1 MNKIEILQLSVR
13 SMNGLKSDRIYYIED
28 LIVLSEQHLLKLPCL
43 GVKSI
48 NEIKNALNQIGLG
61 LGMNPDDIEA
71 DGLAIDIAQT
81 SSDDIEMW
89 LNAIASTEFKKTRL
103 VNSTNTKIA
112 NLSTRSRN
120 ALNIEIK
127 NHSDTI
133 GFLKHLF
140 VLPSLF
146 YLPNIGKTSESE
158 IQELSIKIRKE
169 IEGLYYSKE
178 TTIEISFDLMP
189 LIGIS
194 EKLIEEYRKEC
205 QDDGVHIFR
214 IIDFLITKRFNE
226 RELTILKSRNNFWN
240 KDQLTLQELGLK
252 LGVTRERIRQIET
265 KTNRKLWIIIE
276 ALFPCCHLIDLSQYY
291 ELDCDFINDV
301 SAINAKDNT
310 NFSDYFLYKTLS
322 ILLGNDYQEIIDTT
336 KKCQYLVSKAIGET
350 FNFIGFIEKIE
361 FLLSSNTNDDYQL
374 TLKGLQYKYYK
385 SDKFDDDVINR
396 ICEDLLYSEFNIIPD
411 SDNNITIKSKAP
423 RSIESYIEEALI
435 SNNKPTHLNDLYK
448 AIKNTYPEFS
458 QSIRYVG
465 NAMIGNDKFIFF
477 DRNSTY
483 GLKIWEGKLTQNS
496 VLIDIVRPN
505 QTRIGRSGIK
515 VWNENSKVIV
525 RGGTMIDIVI
535 DYLKEFQEP
544 QHIDDIFIE
553 VDKWRETNKNRLMGN
568 LKVNN
573 RDCFVIE
580 NRHVG
585 LLNE

>member
-28 LIVLSEQHLLKLPCL
+28 LIVLSEQHLFKLPNI

-48 NEIKNALNQIGLG
+48 NEIKNSLNQIGLG
-61 LGMNPDDIEA
+61 FGMNPNDIEA
-71 DGLAIDIAQT
+71 GGLAIDITQT
-81 SSDDIEMW
+81 YSDDIEMW

-103 VNSTNTKIA
+103 VNSTNIKIA
-112 NLSTRSRN
+112 NMSTRSRN

-133 GFLKHLF
+133 RFLKHLF
-140 VLPSLF
+140 ALPSLF

-158 IQELSIKIRKE
+158 IQELLIKIRKE

-178 TTIEISFDLMP
+178 TTIETSFDLMP

-194 EKLIEEYRKEC
+194 EKLIEEYRKEY

-214 IIDFLITKRFNE
+214 IIDFLITKRFTE
-226 RELTILKSRNNFWN
+226 RELTILKSRNNYWN
-240 KDQLTLQELGLK
+240 K
-252 LGVTRERIRQIET
+252 
-265 KTNRKLWIIIE
+265 KLWTIIE
-276 ALFPCCHLIDLSQYY
+276 ELFPCCHFIDLSQCY

-310 NFSDYFLYKTLS
+310 NFSNYFLYKTLS
-322 ILLGNDYQEIIDTT
+322 ILLKNDYQVIIDTT

-361 FLLSSNTNDDYQL
+361 FLLSSNTNDDYQP
-374 TLKGLQYKYYK
+374 TLKGLQYEHYK
-385 SDKFDDDVINR
+385 PDKFDDDVINR

-435 SNNKPTHLNDLYK
+435 SNNKPTHLNGLYK
-448 AIKNTYPEFS
+448 EIKNKHPEFS
-458 QSIRYVG
+458 QSLGYVR
-465 NAMIGNDKFIFF
+465 NAMVGNDKFIFF

-483 GLKIWEGKLTQNS
+483 GLKVWEGKLTQHS

-505 QTRIGRSGIK
+505 KTKKDRSGIK
-515 VWNENSKVIV
+515 VWNENGKVIV